1 MRGNVFKLDEGRF
14 RLDTG
19 KKFFTVRV
27 VSHWNSLLN
36 ETENAP
42 SLESF
47 KARLDGTAGQGPTAA
62 LGHLG
67 DSLGRGLEGR
77 ER

>member
-1 MRGNVFKLDEGRF
+1 MALQREAVD
-14 RLDTG
+14 
-19 KKFFTVRV
+19 
-27 VSHWNSLLN
+27 
-36 ETENAP
+36 AP
-42 SLESF
+42 TLESF

-67 DSLGRGLEGR
+67 DSRGRGLQGR

>member
-1 MRGNVFKLDEGRF
+1 M
-14 RLDTG
+14 
-19 KKFFTVRV
+19 
-27 VSHWNSLLN
+27 LN

-67 DSLGRGLEGR
+67 DSRGRGLQGR